1 MGARFGTMDPLA
13 EKFYYISPYVHCNG
27 DPVNYKDDDGK
38 FPDIFSAAISNI
50 WQKVRHSDQYVS
62 NIIDHGDRVGPERRF
77 TYTTVD
83 YTDDDGFTV
92 ISHSKFD
99 WDGFWSDAKTTG
111 ETMHDVGSYL
121 TIVGFGASIFCPPVG
136 GPMVKIGDSIS
147 QIGLTIST
155 LADYKTGGTS
165 NLLQDA
171 VSWSLG
177 VSTKK
182 IEKIIS
188 NLEIG
193 DKLSKDI
200 IKLFLNIES
209 DLLDKSME
217 KYMDLSDEQ

>member
-1 MGARFGTMDPLA
+1 MSLYTGTMSLSIP
-13 EKFYYISPYVHCNG
+13 IHSVT
-27 DPVNYKDDDGK
+27 
-38 FPDIFSAAISNI
+38 
-50 WQKVRHSDQYVS
+50 VRGV
-62 NIIDHGDRVGPERRF
+62 
-77 TYTTVD
+77 TL
-83 YTDDDGFTV
+83 
-92 ISHSKFD
+92 
-99 WDGFWSDAKTTG
+99 DA
-111 ETMHDVGSYL
+111 
-121 TIVGFGASIFCPPVG
+121 
-136 GPMVKIGDSIS
+136 
-147 QIGLTIST
+147 
-155 LADYKTGGTS
+155 S

>member
-1 MGARFGTMDPLA
+1 MYKISCFLFILFLLPVLSSAQSDFPGEVPTPQAADLGRYGDVPVSLYTGTMSLSIP
-13 EKFYYISPYVHCNG
+13 IHSVT
-27 DPVNYKDDDGK
+27 
-38 FPDIFSAAISNI
+38 
-50 WQKVRHSDQYVS
+50 VRGV
-62 NIIDHGDRVGPERRF
+62 
-77 TYTTVD
+77 TL
-83 YTDDDGFTV
+83 
-92 ISHSKFD
+92 
-99 WDGFWSDAKTTG
+99 DA
-111 ETMHDVGSYL
+111 
-121 TIVGFGASIFCPPVG
+121 
-136 GPMVKIGDSIS
+136 
-147 QIGLTIST
+147 
-155 LADYKTGGTS
+155 S